1 GTRGGALRDLVRVVG
16 GRETGAAVEELADPA
31 LSHQMVDHPAEER
44 PVLPHRL
51 DEVGFGLHDLPADDA
66 VDLEVV
72 LPAQPVVVDA
82 GGVRHIGADDV
93 LGRPLRGGSV
103 RGHDGSVR
111 RTRSICGV
119 FDLIAADS
127 AGPTAPEPPRGSAGP
142 PRVRARKARPCGS
155 AAGSG
160 VRTAQLLAYSCAPP
174 PKSSATHGSSPT

>member
-1 GTRGGALRDLVRVVG
+1 HAALGGGALRDLVRVVG
-16 GRETGAAVEELADPA
+16 CRETGADAEELADPA
-31 LSHQMVDHPAEER
+31 LSHRIVEHSVEER
-44 PVLPHRL
+44 PGPPHRL
-51 DEVGFGLHDLPADDA
+51 ADVGFGLPVLPADDA

-127 AGPTAPEPPRGSAGP
+127 AGPTAPGPPRGSAGP

-160 VRTAQLLAYSCAPP
+160 VRTAQLLA
-174 PKSSATHGSSPT
+174 